1 MFQLDSHIA
10 NQPIADKPFIR
21 HLQTADI
28 FNECQEARIA
38 EAAALA
44 AVNAAIIEH
53 DKAVKRKEAA
63 IAKAKLMEGLE
74 SP

>member
-1 MFQLDSHIA
+1 MNLSAHVA

-28 FNECQEARIA
+28 FNECQDARRA

-44 AVNAAIIEH
+44 AVTAAMIEH

-63 IAKAKLMEGLE
+63 IAKAKIFESMEGE
-74 SP
+74 